1 MWGVRSRG
9 NLVHGGEEEEEE
21 KEAKCR
27 EDVRDGLSRCGGEC
41 WVTLANRDP
50 CVRNWYL

>member
-21 KEAKCR
+21 EKEAKFKR
-27 EDVRDGLSRCGGEC
+27 MSGK
-41 WVTLANRDP
+41 A
-50 CVRNWYL
+50 